1 MLAVL
6 LVEEKEDFVFCQ
18 KQIIGKETIGFA
30 TFLSVLTSV
39 ERFCV
44 PAASS
49 SLGEHGSSLGL

>member
-6 LVEEKEDFVFCQ
+6 RLVEEKEYFVFCQ

-39 ERFCV
+39 
-44 PAASS
+44 
-49 SLGEHGSSLGL
+49 